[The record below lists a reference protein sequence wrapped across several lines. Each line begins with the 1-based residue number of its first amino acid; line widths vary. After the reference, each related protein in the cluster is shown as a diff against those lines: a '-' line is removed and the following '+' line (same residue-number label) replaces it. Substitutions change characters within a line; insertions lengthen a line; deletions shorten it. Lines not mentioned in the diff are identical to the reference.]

1 MLEKLDIRILLLIL
15 SLLTNIKSTKMLS
28 GQKKCGDPECETS
41 MSRVLTIK
49 DYIGPDCRYL
59 NFKIGEE
66 IMVYFKLS
74 RKREDLWA
82 GSKGTDFGYFPMDA
96 VKTEDVFIT
105 KEVEVPTKETDFLCF
120 DGGEY
125 VFENEDSILNHHDK
139 ENEDMFLQRDEKDS
153 EFKIPEDE
161 VLKPTGISLPKEY
174 KKPFLDNYEFDSK
187 SKDLNNLEVTSYGD
201 SETGDGKTVQGET
214 IEQEDQISQ
223 SLKPAPAKPT
233 WIISGIAGWFGLE
246 SKENEEAASKISQTT
261 EEITFRRRKIAI
273 SDDSDF
279 KKLNEEGEIET
290 ATSGWFQSTVTDLL
304 HFGGEKS
311 GLDLLYKEDYPE
323 IHDSSITAR
332 NADRHGSTTL
342 SETRKEG
349 ESDPEQPK
357 SSWFDLEL
365 SDVLTFG
372 YAKDNQIKEKFAG
385 GEAADQNEEPSPPSA
400 QSTLMDEGLRK
411 QADESMLHEELE
423 KYDKR
428 TPKQIVKS
436 TFHKEQHKE
445 NYDQETP
452 GTVVEKT
459 KEHTDLDA
467 AVSSFSAEHVDEIL
481 KSSYAEQDSVSGNKV
496 MENGNIKAITKESE
510 RTNGQSGWYES
521 VYSSIIDF
529 NRVSSDNQPGH
540 ESVAIQGSQ
549 ETVVD
554 QLLPSDSIGQGFDPT
569 DIQTTREENQGSPQS
584 FFSISYFTNVLNFQG
599 FISKGNTNVQ
609 DTQKD
614 VKSREETIQSKKGDE
629 ILHIDKESKE
639 QLLLNQNVIEK
650 VSENRYVDSSQEN
663 VLLSSLA
670 AKSNE
675 GSRETIKDSELA
687 KDNTPH
693 IPSVKSKLEQRH
705 SYDQFIQITKYGKPK
720 VSISEHLEIK
730 GHSQIE
736 DKNIVYILKTKQ
748 PAPLEPVDSI
758 EQKDYTSED
767 IYSHEKPEPYDEKVG
782 LNKIEQVKNS
792 LLQSSEMYLERKS
805 KVEMTERIEDEEDG
819 NNLVTHKKV
828 LKEHSDNFS
837 QSRDNPGEDE
847 IILDESD
854 ENNPVIQGTR
864 EQMLSEESQ
873 IMENNV
879 VEEMGRKPDGK
890 NSQVD
895 FNKYS
900 STNTDIKANVFCNQ
914 REEEGGVSPHAQNA
928 DHFPF
933 PSSYSQDID
942 LTSTWAMLAGD
953 YGTHMEATNL
963 GKADL
968 KDATNSEEKPKTFE
982 NPQCLPPFSHYKY
995 LLSFQSFADKSK
1007 NYFQRMNSKYEN
1019 SQSKSSV
1026 ELLLRNKEVG
1036 EKKQSQLKKDKE
1048 ETVKEVFPDKDILLP
1063 SSAMQNN
1070 TEGENVIKDVQLLTN
1085 MYLASSEEYSPEHI
1099 IDSLF
1104 NNQKLKEKCTEN
1116 KEEFTKTKD
1125 NKSFLWEQQHKA
1137 PDLKFNVQRSSQQY
1151 KTIKR
1156 DSRSSK
1162 QNGNIKKRLIAKVL
1176 DGSSH
1181 TSVTGY
1187 TDVMKRVHISDSLCC
1202 LQMPSEKH
1210 INNVIEED
1218 DVINSY
1224 EENEIADVKS
1234 IKSISP
1240 DAIKYYFPINNEDE
1254 LNKGVITKEDMK
1266 LFSQKRTKEQMH
1278 FSQHVSEPSQG
1289 KQGCDNQDT
1298 ENDSNKQ
1305 TKEKVANILKKQELS
1320 PVAASQEV
1328 FQSEKD
1334 FSGPTRHDSFTYDMQ
1349 IKDSQD
1355 PQGEQN
1361 TEEEHHSKTSE
1372 EHFDKAQVSDSSL
1385 TAKFI
1390 YDDGLQE
1397 QTILSYP
1404 SSGTFSK
1411 KSTYSPQMLASLTC
1425 QKEDKQELRSEH
1437 EISSSQPEFSEGK
1450 DSNIINLGPE
1460 KKCRNQMVQGI
1471 KKHLKADLEIER
1483 SRNSVQHKQIDCILN
1498 TEDTKSEYQQ
1508 TIVYGTPKSPELTSH
1523 ERSEDSLEKTTYN
1536 SVLQNQ
1542 HGVVEN
1548 TPGENST
1555 LHLEV
1560 QSNILDADHNVSPS
1574 KLFSHD
1580 IPHHL
1585 EAVDLHMDHIPPHT
1599 KDGLDTHHL
1608 AMDSNDETF
1617 AQDGITLLP
1626 KKLNYVGKIAYLG
1639 HASDSRERGPKGLE
1653 SEKET
1658 EQKNMDGRKDTTG
1671 EGGVESNIFGETGFL
1686 GELLQTTKD
1695 KDNQNIIVNQI
1706 KIKRWEEVVVGSE
1719 SEQDKS
1725 EVQST
1730 KAIHYL
1736 DNIKMM
1742 EQESQGETY
1751 SHTEEKSITSDSR
1764 NYNQKDDTPVIHKAE
1779 SVFHETVQNGKLIT
1793 DTEFDL
1799 KETSGFRGF
1808 QEHYLKLVEE
1818 PRWILQANMCERHE
1832 LQQLEHKFEKLHH
1845 DITTFS
1851 CEDIYKER
1859 KQAATSVEH
1868 ANKLNIGR
1876 EKCLTEKMNLLP
1888 ELQGL
1893 MMDIRNMCEVQKAE
1907 SGITNQRKLPD
1918 NAPKEKLPLNS
1929 DKELNSGQHS
1939 ETNNMLPVNI
1949 EGEIRTPVKNGQH
1962 QLALKEKLTRNNL
1975 MTQNYTISDERE
1987 WLLQIIL
1994 HLNDFCTLITSGFAA
2009 ITSTTIKVVAALPEN
2024 MRPGPD
2030 LYGFPW
2036 EMVICGAV
2044 IAIFTVL
2051 LLIYR
2056 SYQSIRSR
2064 LYVGREKQLAS
2075 KVAELV
2081 EDKSKVLEKLSL
2093 CKKEYEELESSLK
2106 DNSFLQGSTTISDIK
2121 TAYEELSNSNSEL
2134 KNEIECLEEEL
2145 KEEKSKRS
2153 EQDDLMAEIQKKMES
2168 LENEAKS
2175 IQLQV
2180 AETKTTLK
2188 VYEINRQ
2195 RLKTSVQD
2203 ALEENSHLHESEK
2216 QLLQEAEGWDER
2228 FSELNEQRKLFESS
2242 KADMEEALK
2251 NKESQVKSLTECLL
2265 KMKDWNCA
2273 LGENAASE
2281 NNHWDNDVK
2290 SETENGEHLDDEEK
2304 RTVRKLI
2311 YAAKLNACLKSLET
2325 ERNQIYSKLTDENKA
2340 KEELAE
2346 RIESLQKEHLM
2357 LQSENTNFESE
2368 VQKLQQKLKVMTELY
2383 QENEMNLHR
2392 KLTVEEKERLQKE
2405 EKLSKVDEKIN
2416 HAAEELNAYRQRAKD
2431 LEEELE
2437 RTVRSYQNQIMSHEK
2452 KAHDNWLTARAAERQ
2467 LNDKRKENLDSRQRL
2482 TEAEFKY
2489 DVLGKDP
2496 YALDVPV
2503 GAFGRGSRGLGNIG
2517 AYEVGNERGEMNSDR
2532 LSDPRRPPSDTG
2544 SLSPPWD
2551 RDHRIIPPY
2560 AGQLYNEQSLPP
2572 RRPERFYSNPPN
2584 SGRLSGP
2591 AELRSYNM
2599 HSFDKADGQASENNS
2614 RMDLSGNGMKDH
2626 PTDSN
2631 MPNMSDPSLAP
2642 ESESFGPGIVPP
2654 PLPLFRAP
2662 LMPMDSRGPYVRRGP
2677 PFLPV
2682 PPSAVYGPREYFPR
2696 DFAGLPR
2703 PLLPMRAPLPM
2714 RPFSQYP
2721 PPRPGYFSP
2730 LPPDNRNELPAEP
2743 THLST
2748 VSSTDQEL
2756 QQET

>member
-510 RTNGQSGWYES
+510 RTNGQS
-521 VYSSIIDF
+521 
-529 NRVSSDNQPGH
+529 
-540 ESVAIQGSQ
+540 
-549 ETVVD
+549 
-554 QLLPSDSIGQGFDPT
+554 
-569 DIQTTREENQGSPQS
+569 
-584 FFSISYFTNVLNFQG
+584 
-599 FISKGNTNVQ
+599 
-609 DTQKD
+609 
-614 VKSREETIQSKKGDE
+614 
-629 ILHIDKESKE
+629 
-639 QLLLNQNVIEK
+639 
-650 VSENRYVDSSQEN
+650 
-663 VLLSSLA
+663 
-670 AKSNE
+670 
-675 GSRETIKDSELA
+675 
-687 KDNTPH
+687 
-693 IPSVKSKLEQRH
+693 
-705 SYDQFIQITKYGKPK
+705 
-720 VSISEHLEIK
+720 
-730 GHSQIE
+730 
-736 DKNIVYILKTKQ
+736 
-748 PAPLEPVDSI
+748 
-758 EQKDYTSED
+758 
-767 IYSHEKPEPYDEKVG
+767 
-782 LNKIEQVKNS
+782 
-792 LLQSSEMYLERKS
+792 
-805 KVEMTERIEDEEDG
+805 
-819 NNLVTHKKV
+819 
-828 LKEHSDNFS
+828 
-837 QSRDNPGEDE
+837 
-847 IILDESD
+847 
-854 ENNPVIQGTR
+854 
-864 EQMLSEESQ
+864 
-873 IMENNV
+873 
-879 VEEMGRKPDGK
+879 
-890 NSQVD
+890 
-895 FNKYS
+895 
-900 STNTDIKANVFCNQ
+900 
-914 REEEGGVSPHAQNA
+914 
-928 DHFPF
+928 
-933 PSSYSQDID
+933 
-942 LTSTWAMLAGD
+942 
-953 YGTHMEATNL
+953 
-963 GKADL
+963 
-968 KDATNSEEKPKTFE
+968 
-982 NPQCLPPFSHYKY
+982 
-995 LLSFQSFADKSK
+995 
-1007 NYFQRMNSKYEN
+1007 
-1019 SQSKSSV
+1019 
-1026 ELLLRNKEVG
+1026 
-1036 EKKQSQLKKDKE
+1036 
-1048 ETVKEVFPDKDILLP
+1048 
-1063 SSAMQNN
+1063 
-1070 TEGENVIKDVQLLTN
+1070 
-1085 MYLASSEEYSPEHI
+1085 
-1099 IDSLF
+1099 
-1104 NNQKLKEKCTEN
+1104 
-1116 KEEFTKTKD
+1116 
-1125 NKSFLWEQQHKA
+1125 
-1137 PDLKFNVQRSSQQY
+1137 
-1151 KTIKR
+1151 
-1156 DSRSSK
+1156 
-1162 QNGNIKKRLIAKVL
+1162 
-1176 DGSSH
+1176 
-1181 TSVTGY
+1181 
-1187 TDVMKRVHISDSLCC
+1187 
-1202 LQMPSEKH
+1202 
-1210 INNVIEED
+1210 
-1218 DVINSY
+1218 
-1224 EENEIADVKS
+1224 
-1234 IKSISP
+1234 
-1240 DAIKYYFPINNEDE
+1240 
-1254 LNKGVITKEDMK
+1254 
-1266 LFSQKRTKEQMH
+1266 
-1278 FSQHVSEPSQG
+1278 
-1289 KQGCDNQDT
+1289 
-1298 ENDSNKQ
+1298 
-1305 TKEKVANILKKQELS
+1305 
-1320 PVAASQEV
+1320 
-1328 FQSEKD
+1328 
-1334 FSGPTRHDSFTYDMQ
+1334 
-1349 IKDSQD
+1349 
-1355 PQGEQN
+1355 
-1361 TEEEHHSKTSE
+1361 
-1372 EHFDKAQVSDSSL
+1372 
-1385 TAKFI
+1385 
-1390 YDDGLQE
+1390 
-1397 QTILSYP
+1397 
-1404 SSGTFSK
+1404 
-1411 KSTYSPQMLASLTC
+1411 
-1425 QKEDKQELRSEH
+1425 
-1437 EISSSQPEFSEGK
+1437 
-1450 DSNIINLGPE
+1450 
-1460 KKCRNQMVQGI
+1460 
-1471 KKHLKADLEIER
+1471 
-1483 SRNSVQHKQIDCILN
+1483 
-1498 TEDTKSEYQQ
+1498 
-1508 TIVYGTPKSPELTSH
+1508 
-1523 ERSEDSLEKTTYN
+1523 
-1536 SVLQNQ
+1536 
-1542 HGVVEN
+1542 
-1548 TPGENST
+1548 
-1555 LHLEV
+1555 
-1560 QSNILDADHNVSPS
+1560 
-1574 KLFSHD
+1574 
-1580 IPHHL
+1580 
-1585 EAVDLHMDHIPPHT
+1585 
-1599 KDGLDTHHL
+1599 
-1608 AMDSNDETF
+1608 
-1617 AQDGITLLP
+1617 
-1626 KKLNYVGKIAYLG
+1626 
-1639 HASDSRERGPKGLE
+1639 
-1653 SEKET
+1653 
-1658 EQKNMDGRKDTTG
+1658 
-1671 EGGVESNIFGETGFL
+1671 
-1686 GELLQTTKD
+1686 
-1695 KDNQNIIVNQI
+1695 
-1706 KIKRWEEVVVGSE
+1706 
-1719 SEQDKS
+1719 
-1725 EVQST
+1725 
-1730 KAIHYL
+1730 
-1736 DNIKMM
+1736 
-1742 EQESQGETY
+1742 
-1751 SHTEEKSITSDSR
+1751 
-1764 NYNQKDDTPVIHKAE
+1764 
-1779 SVFHETVQNGKLIT
+1779 
-1793 DTEFDL
+1793 
-1799 KETSGFRGF
+1799 
-1808 QEHYLKLVEE
+1808 
-1818 PRWILQANMCERHE
+1818 
-1832 LQQLEHKFEKLHH
+1832 
-1845 DITTFS
+1845 
-1851 CEDIYKER
+1851 
-1859 KQAATSVEH
+1859 
-1868 ANKLNIGR
+1868 
-1876 EKCLTEKMNLLP
+1876 
-1888 ELQGL
+1888 
-1893 MMDIRNMCEVQKAE
+1893 
-1907 SGITNQRKLPD
+1907 
-1918 NAPKEKLPLNS
+1918 
-1929 DKELNSGQHS
+1929 
-1939 ETNNMLPVNI
+1939 
-1949 EGEIRTPVKNGQH
+1949 
-1962 QLALKEKLTRNNL
+1962 
-1975 MTQNYTISDERE
+1975 ERE

-2503 GAFGRGSRGLGNIG
+2503 GAFGREQSPYGPSPMGRPSSETRAFLSPPTLLEGPLRLSPVLPGGGGRGSRGLGNIG